1 MKKTYT
7 DELRERLGAALSKI
21 DQLEEQIADLEME
34 IDDLK
39 EDKKADEDYGD
50 LYSEDDDCIDLD
62 EDPRYMELRDFLSDI
77 GFDPHDLPSSVG
89 ERMAIARLIEAGRMF
104 K

>member
-1 MKKTYT
+1 MTYV

-21 DQLEEQIADLEME
+21 DDLEEQIADLEME

-39 EDKKADEDYGD
+39 QDAED
-50 LYSEDDDCIDLD
+50 EDDDLYYEDDCPDLD
-62 EDPRYMELRDFLSDI
+62 EDPRYMEMREFLRDI
-77 GFDPHDLPSSVG
+77 GFDPDSLPGSLG
-89 ERMAIARLIEAGRMF
+89 ERMAIARLLEAASMF

>member
-1 MKKTYT
+1 MNLKEALAKIE
-7 DELRERLGAALSKI
+7 ELE
-21 DQLEEQIADLEME
+21 DQIADLEME
-34 IDDLK
+34 VDDL
-39 EDKKADEDYGD
+39 EQDAERANDP
-50 LYSEDDDCIDLD
+50 LYDDDDDCIDLD

-77 GFDPHDLPSSVG
+77 GFDPQSLPSTVG